1 MKLDLT
7 SWMVRLNVK
16 NGTSTPS
23 WGTALG
29 QGKGYLYTFS
39 NQAEYISAMDAHS
52 VDECDVYCPL
62 GKGGNKIDDFR
73 RVRTAVFKK
82 IIVHYDDGQNKE
94 VNSKFIIIEVEELK
108 TYHAGRKSIKYSP
121 NCIYKKDTDE
131 EFKNQTSFDEIDK
144 ALKIDTQKEGW
155 FVSQI
160 EFTNNDLHLYVN
172 IVKRQIVFN
181 SITERKQ
188 VMLDVLSGNLIS
200 HYTSFDSAIMILAGA
215 AGGDCFKFR
224 ATRSDCMNDPQECIY
239 GQELYSRILGK
250 AMPKHT
256 PFIISFCKAPDDP
269 VMSRL
274 YQSQVQFVFA
284 KDKIE
289 TRLASDSNGKIN
301 LFCGDVLYAEIK
313 DIEDNID
320 FRNELAF
327 SPEEKNYTETTC
339 RLKPKD
345 YSVENEWR
353 VCALETDQTDL
364 SKDMGNNMTGVG
376 SRYGLVKL
384 FRIINIPKDA
394 LREIIIF
401 EFDDDK
407 FNTVKAQF
415 EDLLCRVGISNIPI
429 NQTGCAKIRS

>member
-52 VDECDVYCPL
+52 VDEGDVNCPL

-73 RVRTAVFKK
+73 RVRTAVFNK

-108 TYHAGRKSIKYSP
+108 THHAGRKSIKYSP
-121 NCIYKKDTDE
+121 NCIYKKDTDQ
-131 EFKNQTSFDEIDK
+131 EFKNQTCFDEIDK
-144 ALKIDTQKEGW
+144 ALKIDTEKEGW

-188 VMLDVLSGNLIS
+188 VMLDVLNNNLIS
-200 HYTSFDSAIMILAGA
+200 HYTSLDSAIMILAGA

-239 GQELYSRILGK
+239 GQELYSRIIGK
-250 AMPKHT
+250 EMQKLT
-256 PFIISFCKAPDDP
+256 PFILSFCKTLDDP
-269 VMSRL
+269 VMWRL

-284 KDKIE
+284 KDKIQ
-289 TRLASDSNGKIN
+289 TRLNSDNSEEVN
-301 LFCGDVLYAEIK
+301 LFCGDVIYAEIK
-313 DIEDNID
+313 DIEDSID
-320 FRNELAF
+320 FFNELKIK
-327 SPEEKNYTETTC
+327 PREDEYTETTC

-353 VCALETDQTDL
+353 VCALETDKTDL
-364 SKDMGNNMTGVG
+364 SKDMKDHMTGAG
-376 SRYGLVKL
+376 FRYGLVKL
-384 FRIINIPKDA
+384 FRNINIPKDA
-394 LREIIIF
+394 LREVIIF
-401 EFDDDK
+401 EFDDNK
-407 FNTVKAQF
+407 FNAVKAQL
-415 EDLLCRVGISNIPI
+415 EDLFRRVGIYNIPI